1 MQGVAPHD
9 LIAIVRP
16 PSDALA
22 RCEVT
27 HVAREPIDLPRA
39 RSQHATY
46 VATLGDLG
54 AAVTVLP
61 PEPDL
66 PDAVFVEDV
75 AVVFDELAVI
85 TNPGAASRRAEVESV
100 AGALV
105 GHRPLARMPA
115 PATLDGG
122 DVMVI
127 GRSVYVG
134 RSTRTNA
141 AGIAWLRARLAPLG
155 YAVSAVDVHH
165 CLHLKSACSSLGG
178 GLVLANP
185 RWVDV
190 GVFRDREVIEAAVE
204 EPRAANTFRVGDTLV
219 MAEGF
224 PATRAAIEARGF
236 AVRAV
241 DLSELQ
247 KAEAGGSCL
256 SLVFPGGGGA
266 PGRPAAGTRGDPEG
280 WR

>member
-1 MQGVAPHD
+1 MAPPD

-16 PSDALA
+16 PSEALA

-27 HVAREPIDLPRA
+27 HVAREPIDIPRA

-66 PDAVFVEDV
+66 PDAAFVEDV
-75 AVVFDELAVI
+75 AVVFDEVAMI

-100 AGALV
+100 AAALV
-105 GHRPLARMPA
+105 GHRSLERMQA

-122 DVMVI
+122 DVLVI

-141 AGIAWLRARLAPLG
+141 EGIAWLRTRLTPLG
-155 YAVSAVDVHH
+155 YAVSAVEVHH
-165 CLHLKSACSSLGG
+165 CLHLKSACSYLGR

-190 GVFRDREVIEAAVE
+190 GVFQDCEVIEVAATE
-204 EPRAANTFRVGDTLV
+204 LRAANTFRVGDTLV
-219 MAEGF
+219 MADGF
-224 PATRAAIEARGF
+224 PATRAVIEARGF
-236 AVRAV
+236 AVRTV

-256 SLVFPGGGGA
+256 SLVFWSGCANGTLGQCP
-266 PGRPAAGTRGDPEG
+266 PRTPA
-280 WR
+280 